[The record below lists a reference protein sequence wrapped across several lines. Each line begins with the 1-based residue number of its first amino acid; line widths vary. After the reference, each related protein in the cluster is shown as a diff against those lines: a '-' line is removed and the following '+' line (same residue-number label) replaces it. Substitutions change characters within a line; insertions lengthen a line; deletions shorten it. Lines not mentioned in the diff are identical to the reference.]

1 MQDEDLFDIDEL
13 KSLPK
18 KSIKPMA
25 WVVGVLAVSL
35 AVWGIFSRDRD
46 ARELHVW
53 TEAQAIPSVK
63 VLHPY
68 RSDKTAS
75 LILPGNIQAYY
86 QAPIFARVNGYLKF
100 WYHDIGDRVKAGD
113 VLAEIDTP
121 DLDQEYERAKSK
133 VLKAKADQALA
144 QITAD
149 RWQKLVVTDAVSK
162 QERDQK
168 VAGLEVQTAEVKGA
182 EADLGNVQAFENFKK
197 LRAPFD
203 GVVTARKTDI
213 GALIDAGKGE
223 ELFTVSQINPLRL
236 YVPVPQFYAPMVKL
250 GIEATL
256 VVPEYPN
263 SIFSG
268 TVIQI
273 SKNISQK
280 TGTMLAELILDNSEQ
295 RLSPGDYAKVKF
307 SLSGKEG
314 NSLRVPSSAL
324 ILRTDG
330 IRVAVVSKDSQ
341 IQLKKINLGR
351 DFGRDVEVLAGV
363 TPLDNVVDS
372 PPDFIF
378 EGEKVNVMPTKAP
391 APGK

>member
-25 WVVGVLAVSL
+25 WVVGVLAISL
-35 AVWGIFSRDRD
+35 AVWGIFSRNRD

-53 TEAQAIPSVK
+53 TEAQAIPSVR

-75 LILPGNIQAYY
+75 LVLPGTIQSYY

-113 VLAEIDTP
+113 ILAVIDTP
-121 DLDQEYERAKSK
+121 DLDQQYEQAKAK
-133 VLKAKADQALA
+133 VLKAKADENLA

-149 RWQKLVVTDAVSK
+149 RWQKLVVTDAVSR

-168 VAGLEVQTAEVKGA
+168 VADLEVKKAEVKGA
-182 EADLGNVQAFENFKK
+182 EADLGNVQAFEDFKK
-197 LRAPFD
+197 LRAPFN

-213 GALIDAGKGE
+213 GALIDAGKGG

-256 VVPEYPN
+256 QVPEYPN
-263 SIFSG
+263 NVFNG
-268 TVIQI
+268 AVIQT

-280 TGTMLAELILDNSEQ
+280 TGTMLAELIVDNSDQ
-295 RLSPGDYAKVKF
+295 RLSPGDYAEVKF
-307 SLSGKEG
+307 SLAGKEN

-330 IRVAVVSKDSQ
+330 IRVAVVTKDDH
-341 IQLKKINLGR
+341 IQLKKINVGR

-363 TPLDNVVDS
+363 TTLDDVVDS
-372 PPDFIF
+372 PPDYIF
-378 EGEKVNVMPTKAP
+378 EGEKVTVMPAKVV
-391 APGK
+391 PGK